1 VAISQVGLL
10 DVDICGP
17 SAAKLL
23 AVEGMDV
30 VNTKYGW
37 TPLK

>member
-1 VAISQVGLL
+1 ML
-10 DVDICGP
+10 DVDVCGP

-23 AVEGMDV
+23 AVEGKDV
-30 VNTKYGW
+30 INSRYGW